1 MLSHLLDRVNIN
13 YYGGSKPTVPGCITA
28 VLYWQNGLNMVT
40 LQDAK
45 LYMRI
50 DGDEEDT
57 LVTSLI
63 YTAQSIVE
71 DVLRRPLTDFE
82 TIPETVKQAVLLTV
96 STLYE
101 YRQIS
106 KERESFDMELLHR
119 IILRMVGS
127 YRLEKW

>member
-1 MLSHLLDRVNIN
+1 
-13 YYGGSKPTVPGCITA
+13 
-28 VLYWQNGLNMVT
+28 MVT

-57 LVTSLI
+57 LITSLI

-106 KERESFDMELLHR
+106 KERESLDMELLHR
-119 IILRMVGS
+119 IILRNGRS